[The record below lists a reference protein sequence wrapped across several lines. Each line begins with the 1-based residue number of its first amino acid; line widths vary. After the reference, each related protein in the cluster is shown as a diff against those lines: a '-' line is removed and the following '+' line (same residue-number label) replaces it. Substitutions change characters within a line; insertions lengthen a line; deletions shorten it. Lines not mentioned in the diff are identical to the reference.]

1 MNKNQIIIVILLFS
15 VFPAIGFGKF
25 LIYYLFQKS

>member
-1 MNKNQIIIVILLFS
+1 MNKNQIIIVILLFL
-15 VFPAIGFGKF
+15 VFPAIVLGKF